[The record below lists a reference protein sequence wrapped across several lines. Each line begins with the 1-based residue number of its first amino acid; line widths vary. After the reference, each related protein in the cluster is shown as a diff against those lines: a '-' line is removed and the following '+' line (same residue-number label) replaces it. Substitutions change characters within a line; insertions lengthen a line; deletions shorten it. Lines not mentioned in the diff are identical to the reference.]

1 MCSVFGRFSCV
12 RLFVTSWT
20 VASPVM
26 PSGDIPNPGIRPMS
40 PASPPLQANS
50 LPLSHQGSPNIFY
63 MDILNIHVCIIF
75 NCLFISV
82 VCVKFTYIILGYLLF
97 FEDLQK
103 CECLRQFKTT
113 LKTRKVLIKI

>member
-1 MCSVFGRFSCV
+1 
-12 RLFVTSWT
+12 
-20 VASPVM
+20 
-26 PSGDIPNPGIRPMS
+26 MS
-40 PASPPLQANS
+40 PSSPPLRANS

-75 NCLFISV
+75 NCLYLV

-103 CECLRQFKTT
+103 CECLRELKTT
-113 LKTRKVLIKI
+113 LKTRKVLFEI